1 MKKSDVDYTLY
12 LCTDRDLM
20 RADTVEDAV
29 RQALLGG
36 VTMVQ
41 LREKNCSAKEFFETA
56 QRVKKITDQAG
67 VPLIINDRVD
77 IALAVDADGVHVG
90 QSDIP
95 AAEAR
100 RLLGPDKII
109 GVSARTVEQ
118 ARKAEADGADYLGV
132 GAMFVTGTK
141 QDAKVTSKEEL
152 KRIRAA
158 VAIPI
163 VAIGGIKADNVE
175 ELKGTGI
182 DGVAVVSAVIAAE
195 NIGISGRRTGRARK
209 GVKRGMKTVLTI
221 AGSDCSGGAGIQ
233 ADLKT
238 IAAHGLYGMS
248 VITALT
254 AQNTLGVSDVM
265 PVPAAFLKEQ
275 LDSVISDIRPDAVKI
290 GMIPDKEQLLV
301 IAAALKEQ
309 KITQVVV
316 DPVMAATSGRK
327 LSGDASGDFFLE
339 LFAEAAL
346 ITPNIPEAARLLGE
360 EIRDKKEVE
369 QAGSIT
375 CENVP
380 YRSADQRRTRGY
392 RRG

>member
-1 MKKSDVDYTLY
+1 
-12 LCTDRDLM
+12 
-20 RADTVEDAV
+20 
-29 RQALLGG
+29 
-36 VTMVQ
+36 
-41 LREKNCSAKEFFETA
+41 
-56 QRVKKITDQAG
+56 
-67 VPLIINDRVD
+67 
-77 IALAVDADGVHVG
+77 
-90 QSDIP
+90 
-95 AAEAR
+95 
-100 RLLGPDKII
+100 
-109 GVSARTVEQ
+109 
-118 ARKAEADGADYLGV
+118 
-132 GAMFVTGTK
+132 
-141 QDAKVTSKEEL
+141 
-152 KRIRAA
+152 
-158 VAIPI
+158 
-163 VAIGGIKADNVE
+163 
-175 ELKGTGI
+175 
-182 DGVAVVSAVIAAE
+182 
-195 NIGISGRRTGRARK
+195 
-209 GVKRGMKTVLTI
+209 MKTVLTI

-369 QAGSIT
+369 QAAASLAKKYHTAVLIKGDTRIPARMITFLREKRASGFRGRGSIIQT
-375 CENVP
+375 HMEPDVR
-380 YRSADQRRTRGY
+380 YLQRSPADWRRAFC
-392 RRG
+392 